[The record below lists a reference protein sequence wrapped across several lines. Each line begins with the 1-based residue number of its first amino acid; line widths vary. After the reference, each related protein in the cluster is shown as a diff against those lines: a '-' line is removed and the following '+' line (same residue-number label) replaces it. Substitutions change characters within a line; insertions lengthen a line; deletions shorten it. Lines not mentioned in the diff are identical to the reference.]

1 MGSGGGGEKIK
12 HKRELVKKKERKILK
27 KNQRNKTFREKEK
40 EFSHLRKQKYKSCP
54 KKKASKKRNLNC

>member
-12 HKRELVKKKERKILK
+12 HKRESVKKKERLK

-54 KKKASKKRNLNC
+54 KKRQVRREI